1 MKYTIFTNTIK
12 NKSNM
17 SKKIFFTISI
27 MLFGLIIVKAQDT
40 MYVHQKTGGII
51 KIAVNNVDS
60 VVFYAKATPAGST
73 VTDKDGNVYNTVTIG
88 TQTWMKENLKT
99 ITYNDGTPIQLVTD
113 NTAWSNLITPAYSN
127 YNNTTNADTINTYGR
142 LYNWYTVNTNKLCP
156 TGWHVPSDAEWT
168 TLENYLIANGY
179 NYDGTTTGN
188 KYAKS
193 LAATTNWLSYTGVGT
208 VGNTDYPAKRN
219 ATGFTALPGGYRS
232 YNGTFIYIGNYGTW
246 WSSSEGNTYNA
257 WFRAMT
263 YNYSSVY
270 RNYLD
275 KQDGFSVRCLGD

>member
-1 MKYTIFTNTIK
+1 MKQYYKTIGTL
-12 NKSNM
+12 
-17 SKKIFFTISI
+17 FFAFFLISSLAI
-27 MLFGLIIVKAQDT
+27 AQDT

-99 ITYNDGTPIQLVTD
+99 ITYNDGTPIPLVTD
-113 NTAWSNLITPAYSN
+113 YTTWSNLITPAYCN

-156 TGWHVPSDAEWT
+156 TGWHVPSDLEWT
-168 TLENYLIANGY
+168 ILENYLIANGY

-188 KYAKS
+188 NYAKS
-193 LAATTNWLSYTGVGT
+193 LAAKTNWISSTGVGT

-219 ATGFTALPGGYRS
+219 STGFTALPGGSRVDD
-232 YNGTFIYIGNYGTW
+232 GTFLYIGGTGLW
-246 WSSSEGNTYNA
+246 WSSSEYSTSYA
-257 WFRAMT
+257 WYRGLS
-263 YNYSSVY
+263 YGYSDVDRDY
-270 RNYLD
+270 YG
-275 KQDGFSVRCLGD
+275 KQGGFSVRCVRDL